1 MKKKID
7 LLQGNVS
14 ETFLQYLI
22 PSVSATMMISF
33 NYFIDTLCIGQK
45 LGEQGLAA
53 LNLSWPVTTVLY
65 SVGLLLG
72 TGGGAM
78 FSAYVANGKK
88 EKAKSV
94 FTEAAVTLL
103 LIAAVITILGM
114 VFLKPIVTVLG
125 GAGELRQGVTDYVKW
140 VLIFSVSY
148 MGECFFTS
156 FLRNDNAPKLAMA
169 GTLLSCSLNIILDIV
184 FIYVLDGGMVGASL
198 ATSLAVTSTVVL
210 GIFST
215 FRKKSNLKVS
225 FTYASVRDVLCIMKV
240 GMSTFLTEIDGGI
253 VTFVYNTVLIRIAGS
268 AATTVIAVYGIVVN
282 INTIVLAAIN
292 GISNAMQPLVSANS
306 GAGKFSRAKR
316 FTHLAV
322 KWAFGMSV
330 VFVAVIEWQAEVFV
344 KIFLEPDAAFL
355 VQAAGAIRIVAVS
368 YLLAAVNMILIS
380 YFQSIQASKEAIYFS
395 FMRTLFLPVIFVIG
409 GAFYLNVKGVWMAS
423 LFIEGTTV
431 VVMLFAYRRYQKKRM
446 EENLGQLNF
455 YEFTEEVDGIEE
467 LIEQL
472 GADNLENYR
481 RVLAYC
487 GSRNRDEEGIP
498 MIIGLDDLTAPDQEA
513 FEVSAQ
519 EDELSFYQAVGALL
533 FTDLLDQQMVKEGG
547 TGRGAII
554 PAMEAAAERFFQY
567 KKPAGAETGG
577 SISYTEA
584 LGRMEREHEQQF

>member
-65 SVGLLLG
+65 SLGLLFG

-88 EKAKSV
+88 AKARSV
-94 FTEAAVTLL
+94 YTGAAVALL
-103 LIAAVITILGM
+103 MIAAVITLLGLL
-114 VFLKPIVTVLG
+114 FLDPIVSVLG
-125 GAGELRQGVTDYVKW
+125 GTGELRQGVTDYVKW

-169 GTLLSCSLNIILDIV
+169 GTLLSCSLNIVLDIL
-184 FIYVLDGGMVGASL
+184 FIYVFDGGMVGASL
-198 ATSLAVTSTVVL
+198 ATSLAVTSTVIL
-210 GIFST
+210 GICST
-215 FRKKSNLKVS
+215 LRKKSNLKIN
-225 FTYASVRDVLCIMKV
+225 FADTNVRDVFYIMKV

-253 VTFVYNTVLIRIAGS
+253 VTFVYNTVLIRIAGN

-306 GAGKFSRAKR
+306 GAGKFFRARR

-330 VFVAVIEWQAEVFV
+330 VFAALIEWKAEWFV
-344 KIFLEPDAAFL
+344 RIFLKPDPAFL
-355 VQAAGAIRIVAVS
+355 IQASGAIRIVAVS

-409 GAFYLNVKGVWMAS
+409 GAFYLNVKGVWLAS
-423 LFIEGTTV
+423 LLIEGTTV
-431 VVMLFAYRRYQKKRM
+431 CILSYAYRHYQKKRM

-455 YEFTEEVDGIEE
+455 YDTQEQADGIED

-481 RVLAYC
+481 RVIAYC
-487 GSRNRDEEGIP
+487 KERDRDSKGVP
-498 MIIGLDDLTAPDQEA
+498 MILGLEDLTANGQKP
-513 FEVSAQ
+513 FEVSKA

-533 FTDLLDQQMVKEGG
+533 FTDLIDQQMKEEGG
-547 TGRGAII
+547 SGRGAIL
-554 PAMEAAAERFFQY
+554 PAMEAVAEKFFQCRQI
-567 KKPAGAETGG
+567 KDTEAVETV
-577 SISYTEA
+577 SYTEA
-584 LGRMEREHEQQF
+584 LSRKKKEKEHEQ

>member
-65 SVGLLLG
+65 SLGLLFG

-88 EKAKSV
+88 EKARSV
-94 FTEAAVTLL
+94 YTGAAAALL
-103 LIAAVITILGM
+103 MIAAVITLLGLI
-114 VFLKPIVTVLG
+114 FLDPIVSVLG
-125 GAGELRQGVTDYVKW
+125 GTGELRQGVTDYVKW

-156 FLRNDNAPKLAMA
+156 FLRNDNAPRLAMA
-169 GTLLSCSLNIILDIV
+169 GTLLSCSLNIVLDV
-184 FIYVLDGGMVGASL
+184 LFIYVFDGGMVGASL
-198 ATSLAVTSTVVL
+198 ATSLAVTSTVIL
-210 GIFST
+210 GILST
-215 FRKKSNLKVS
+215 FRKKSNLKLN
-225 FTYASVRDVLCIMKV
+225 FTDTNVRDVFYIMKV

-253 VTFVYNTVLIRIAGS
+253 VTFVYNTVLIRIAGN

-306 GAGKFSRAKR
+306 GAGKFFRARR

-330 VFVAVIEWQAEVFV
+330 VFVALIEWKAEWFV
-344 KIFLEPDAAFL
+344 KIFLKPDAAFL
-355 VQAAGAIRIVAVS
+355 IQASGAIRIVAVS

-423 LFIEGTTV
+423 LLIEGTTV
-431 VVMLFAYRRYQKKRM
+431 CILSYAYRHYQKRRM
-446 EENLGQLNF
+446 VENLGQLNF
-455 YEFTEEVDGIEE
+455 YDTKEQADGIED

-481 RVLAYC
+481 RVIAYC
-487 GSRNRDEEGIP
+487 GERDRDSQGVP
-498 MIIGLDDLTAPDQEA
+498 MIIGLDDLTTDGQKP
-513 FEVSAQ
+513 FEVSRA

-533 FTDLLDQQMVKEGG
+533 FTDLIDQQMTEEGG
-547 TGRGAII
+547 SGRGAIL
-554 PAMEAAAERFFQY
+554 PAMEAVAEKFFQCRQI
-567 KKPAGAETGG
+567 KDTEAVETV
-577 SISYTEA
+577 SYTEA
-584 LGRMEREHEQQF
+584 LCRKKKEREHEQ

>member
-88 EKAKSV
+88 EKARSIY
-94 FTEAAVTLL
+94 TEALVTLAIIATVVTLL
-103 LIAAVITILGM
+103 GL
-114 VFLKPIVTVLG
+114 VFLDPIVTVLG
-125 GAGELRQGVTDYVKW
+125 GTGELKQGVTDYVKW

-148 MGECFFTS
+148 MGECFYTS

-169 GTLLSCSLNIILDIV
+169 GTLLSCSLNIVLDLV
-184 FIYVLDGGMVGASL
+184 FIYVLDGGMIGASL
-198 ATSLAVTSTVVL
+198 ATSLAVTSTVIL
-210 GIFST
+210 GVISSC
-215 FRKKSNLKVS
+215 RKKSNLKIC
-225 FTYASVRDVLCIMKV
+225 FKYASVRDVLYIMKV
-240 GMSTFLTEIDGGI
+240 GMSTFLTEIDGGV

-268 AATTVIAVYGIVVN
+268 AATSVIAVYGIVVN

-306 GAGKFSRAKR
+306 GAGKFFRAKR

-322 KWAFGMSV
+322 KWAFGMSI
-330 VFVAVIEWQAEVFV
+330 VFVAMIEWQAEFFV

-355 VQAAGAIRIVAVS
+355 AQASGAIRIVAVS

-423 LFIEGTTV
+423 LFIEGTTAV
-431 VVMLFAYRRYQKKRM
+431 VLFFAYRHYQKKRM

-455 YEFTEEVDGIEE
+455 YDFKEEVDGIEE

-481 RVLAYC
+481 KIIELC
-487 GSRNRDEEGIP
+487 EGRNRDDEGVP
-498 MIIGLDDLTAPDQEA
+498 VIIGLDDLTTSSQQP
-513 FEVSAQ
+513 FEVSEK
-519 EDELSFYQAVGALL
+519 EDELSFYQAVGTLL
-533 FTDLLDQQMVKEGG
+533 FTDLIDQKMVEAGG
-547 TGRGAII
+547 SGRGAII
-554 PAMEAAAERFFQY
+554 PAMEAVAERFFQSR
-567 KKPAGAETGG
+567 KDAEPNTGG

-584 LGRMEREHEQQF
+584 LSQKKKEMEHGQ